1 MVLPHTP
8 APSSQEDCEPAK
20 EGRVGV
26 TFAPCALDVA
36 GEEYIWLVFDWMSSL
51 IYGIMM
57 PSN

>member
-1 MVLPHTP
+1 LRALAGVT
-8 APSSQEDCEPAK
+8 K

-26 TFAPCALDVA
+26 SFAPCALDVA
-36 GEEYIWLVFDWMSSL
+36 AEEYIWLVFDWMSSL